1 MSMHPLL
8 IGTLGLPEL
17 LIILFI
23 VFLIFGANKLP
34 QLGSGLGQGI
44 KNFKKSIKGAGD
56 DLPEDTSDAGKEE
69 SKA

>member
-1 MSMHPLL
+1 MLQPLL
-8 IGTLGLPEL
+8 IGPVGLPEL

-34 QLGSGLGQGI
+34 QLGSGLGEGI

-56 DLPEDTSDAGKEE
+56 DSDEKSDAAKEE
-69 SKA
+69 SNA

>member
-1 MSMHPLL
+1 MSIQALL

-34 QLGSGLGQGI
+34 QLGAGLGEGI
-44 KNFKKSIKGAGD
+44 KNFKKSIKGVNASNA
-56 DLPEDTSDAGKEE
+56 EKESGSE
-69 SKA
+69 NEE

>member
-1 MSMHPLL
+1 MSIQALL

-34 QLGSGLGQGI
+34 QLGAGLGEGI
-44 KNFKKSIKGAGD
+44 KNFKKSIKGVND
-56 DLPEDTSDAGKEE
+56 SSTEKESGSE
-69 SKA
+69 NEE